1 MTMQTR
7 EPTVFDSAG
16 DTNNCSDAHLL
27 AQALF
32 KLRLILKALAAVTD
46 EDDAIAHPSGI
57 SIQPYGFRRRCPYQ
71 SLRIWQRPSPH
82 EPQSSHRVLSK
93 RSRSWRTEKRYFSVL
108 RAIRTN
114 LERVASQFKSRPFT
128 NDRRMVASMICAE
141 TCGLCALAI
150 HCFAVNNFRQIK
162 S

>member
-57 SIQPYGFRRRCPYQ
+57 SINLTAFDDDALTKVCEFGSALLRTSLNQVIECFRNVPVRG
-71 SLRIWQRPSPH
+71 
-82 EPQSSHRVLSK
+82 EPR
-93 RSRSWRTEKRYFSVL
+93 EIFSVL

-114 LERVASQFKSRPFT
+114 LERVAAQFKSRPFT